1 MPDHPRLFVRRSGT
15 RAGLSIRRRNKP
27 DVQAAG
33 LAQPLRRRDQQSE
46 VARRSL
52 VRGTHP
58 YANATAH
65 SVRGCRRE
73 YSGDA
78 DSATATPL
86 WLTPP
91 AAAPRTK
98 GSLELQLPP
107 ALPQCP
113 QPQRVEPDEAR
124 CVAVV
129 VGNGALLEGDE
140 VLVIERIGTLAA
152 DYRDAALVELE
163 PHAAADEFLALVDR
177 RLQHL
182 TLGREPEAVVDQLG
196 IFRHQLV
203 LEVRRATVERDLL
216 DAAMRRDQDGAAGR
230 LVHAARLHADEAV
243 LNEIE
248 PADAMGAPEP

>member
-1 MPDHPRLFVRRSGT
+1 RICQGAAHGQEAEAWRKPQGNGCNDEAEQQLQKDLARHARAQTDYLRFRRKVPGGMPDHPRLFVRRPGA

-27 DVQAAG
+27 GLPAAG
-33 LAQPLRRRDQQSE
+33 LAEPLRRRDQQSE
-46 VARRSL
+46 IARRSL

-65 SVRGCRRE
+65 SVRRCRRE

-78 DSATATPL
+78 DPAAATPL

-91 AAAPRTK
+91 AAASRTK

-129 VGNGALLEGDE
+129 
-140 VLVIERIGTLAA
+140 
-152 DYRDAALVELE
+152 
-163 PHAAADEFLALVDR
+163 
-177 RLQHL
+177 
-182 TLGREPEAVVDQLG
+182 
-196 IFRHQLV
+196 
-203 LEVRRATVERDLL
+203 
-216 DAAMRRDQDGAAGR
+216 
-230 LVHAARLHADEAV
+230 
-243 LNEIE
+243 
-248 PADAMGAPEP
+248 